1 MKLQQILTEMPI
13 ESATTSIKQVASGLK
28 KLVADIAEKNDI
40 NLDYGGG
47 RYDDGTEY
55 LAQYEITNLV
65 YDPFNRSESH
75 NQNILNILNN
85 KKADTA
91 TCLNVLNVI
100 QDKEER
106 INVVKDVIRYV
117 KPGGVA
123 LFQCYKGDGSREVKR
138 TSKGWQLNQPIS
150 FYKNEIEENIP
161 GLNITPSSGYLLIHI

>member
-1 MKLQQILTEMPI
+1 MPV
-13 ESATTSIKQVASGLK
+13 ESAATSIRQVASELK
-28 KLVADIAEKNDI
+28 KLVARIAAKDDV

-55 LAQYEITNLV
+55 LAQYGITNLV

-75 NQNILNILNN
+75 NQNVLNILNN

-106 INVVKDVIRYV
+106 IDVVKDVIRYV
-117 KPGGVA
+117 KPSGIA
-123 LFQCYKGDGSREVKR
+123 LFQCYKGDGSQETRR

-161 GLNITPSSGYLLIHI
+161 GLKIISSGNYLLIRT